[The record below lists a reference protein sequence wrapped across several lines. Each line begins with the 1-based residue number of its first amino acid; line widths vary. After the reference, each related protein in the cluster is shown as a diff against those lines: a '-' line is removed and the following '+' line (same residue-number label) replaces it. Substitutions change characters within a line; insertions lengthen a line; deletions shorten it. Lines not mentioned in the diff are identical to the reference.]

1 MKQFT
6 SVFALICAFS
16 SSAHAFWD
24 VQKSE
29 KDVFGNVNVTATSYG
44 DNGNTIRFE
53 CGSSSV
59 PYFVFLIRNS
69 SKVIDRPARFLHKDQ
84 NGNLHESDATLTS
97 WNEKFVAVKVT
108 DVPMMRRVAEHMLVA
123 SKSIPVGISLPDS
136 DFKISDTFSPRGSTA
151 AAKIVVE
158 HCLSD

>member
-69 SKVIDRPARFLHKDQ
+69 SKVIDRQKKVAKRVDKFRKTGKGIRQ
-84 NGNLHESDATLTS
+84 RQLTS
-97 WNEKFVAVKVT
+97 GNPIKSEKNKEVLISRNILKAQNILTNVCKGVF
-108 DVPMMRRVAEHMLVA
+108 PGEY
-123 SKSIPVGISLPDS
+123 SIQ
-136 DFKISDTFSPRGSTA
+136 
-151 AAKIVVE
+151 
-158 HCLSD
+158 